1 MILNYSRRP
10 ASRGLVR
17 KRADLGALIFRVT
30 ALLVLV
36 LSCMAGARLFSHQSR
51 NSKTEVNSPLSA
63 ASNTAYLAEF
73 QHAPKIEVRS
83 RRLVYPYSIVPGG
96 VSSADELRQAAVHD
110 SVVAS
115 HYAGFNYRRA
125 HLIEV
130 KQAQKVYLSY
140 RLHNKV
146 YWTVRQASL
155 HPGEKLLTDGTL
167 TARMRCGNQV
177 SVLPHVA
184 TSPDE
189 PMLAELDRP
198 DAMASGIEALP
209 ASPESR
215 LLAVDPALPFG
226 PSRTV
231 PNGIVGPPGVFVPPP
246 VGGGGP
252 GSGGGTGGGNG
263 GGGGG
268 GGGGH
273 PPETPEPGTIVLV
286 LSGAAIIFARYRKH

>member
-1 MILNYSRRP
+1 MNYSRRP

-17 KRADLGALIFRVT
+17 EESGLRRISFSVPRFWHWCSLRRRRPAVSNRSRTLG
-30 ALLVLV
+30 
-36 LSCMAGARLFSHQSR
+36 
-51 NSKTEVNSPLSA
+51 TEGNSPPSA

-155 HPGEKLLTDGTL
+155 HPGKSCSQ
-167 TARMRCGNQV
+167 TAR
-177 SVLPHVA
+177 
-184 TSPDE
+184 
-189 PMLAELDRP
+189 
-198 DAMASGIEALP
+198 
-209 ASPESR
+209 
-215 LLAVDPALPFG
+215 
-226 PSRTV
+226 
-231 PNGIVGPPGVFVPPP
+231 
-246 VGGGGP
+246 
-252 GSGGGTGGGNG
+252 
-263 GGGGG
+263 
-268 GGGGH
+268 
-273 PPETPEPGTIVLV
+273 
-286 LSGAAIIFARYRKH
+286 